1 MSGGSC
7 ALLQDFFF
15 FEDPFV
21 PQTRKICI
29 NSIKNCILLTQFLLG
44 TVLGTKNTM
53 ANKRDKK
60 KIPAL
65 SNTVYTLTPWQLVY
79 FYLMDTAN
87 LITDLVQVF
96 VWASRKFRAK

>member
-21 PQTRKICI
+21 PQTRKIFI

-65 SNTVYTLTPWQLVY
+65 SNTVYTLNSLATGLFLSY
-79 FYLMDTAN
+79 GYCKSYN
-87 LITDLVQVF
+87 
-96 VWASRKFRAK
+96 